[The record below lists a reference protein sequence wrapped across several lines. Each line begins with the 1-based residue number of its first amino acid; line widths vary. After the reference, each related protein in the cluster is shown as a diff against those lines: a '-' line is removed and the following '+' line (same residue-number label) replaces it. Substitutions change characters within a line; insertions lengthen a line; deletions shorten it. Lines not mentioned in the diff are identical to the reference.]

1 MKTTSRILSAL
12 ALIALSA
19 TADAQIIEKKSLN
32 LDGAKKAIAAAVDYA
47 KKNNAPGAVIA
58 VVDEGGNLMALERL
72 DGTFAMG
79 ATISVG
85 KARTAVLF
93 KKPTRFFEELIN
105 KGRTAMTAVDGFTP
119 LIGGIPIMVDNQ
131 VVGGIGVSG
140 AASAAQDE
148 ELALAGAN
156 ALMGGAAKSE
166 TAPAQTTSDKPA
178 SPSPATFIDSKNVSA
193 AFAKGMPLLE
203 TSGYKVHASRRV
215 EPGQAEI
222 HTLDTD
228 VIYVVEG
235 SATLVTGGR
244 AIDTKEIAPNEI
256 RGSKIEGGQEHH
268 IGKGDVIIIPNGLP
282 HQFTAVSGELHYFVC
297 KPTASSD
304 SRDNGAMSNTP
315 NIEIMKTLFL
325 CIITALLVS
334 NAAFAGAGT
343 LFRDDIGVS
352 NWPFTSS
359 ASAKKNPATKT
370 AIKTPRIKSHE
381 ADRRVTAR

>member
-1 MKTTSRILSAL
+1 MISAMVVF
-12 ALIALSA
+12 
-19 TADAQIIEKKSLN
+19 TMTGHAQIVEKKSLN
-32 LDGAKKAIAAAVDYA
+32 LEGAKKAIAAAADYA
-47 KKNNAPGAVIA
+47 KRNNAPGGVIA

-79 ATISVG
+79 ATISIG

-119 LIGGIPIMVDNQ
+119 LIGGIPVVIDGQ

-140 AASAAQDE
+140 AASANQDE

-156 ALMGGAAKSE
+156 AVMAGQPKIDATPGSREKPGSVIAAG
-166 TAPAQTTSDKPA
+166 TPAA
-178 SPSPATFIDSKNVSA
+178 ATFIDAKSVSA

-203 TSGYKVHASRRV
+203 TTGYKVHASRRV

-228 VIYVVEG
+228 VIYVVDG
-235 SATLVTGGR
+235 SATLVTGGK

-256 RGSKIEGGQEHH
+256 RGTKIEGGQEHQ
-268 IGKGDVIIIPNGLP
+268 IGKGEVIVIPNGVP

-297 KPTASSD
+297 KPTAPSE
-304 SRDNGAMSNTP
+304 TH
-315 NIEIMKTLFL
+315 L
-325 CIITALLVS
+325 
-334 NAAFAGAGT
+334 
-343 LFRDDIGVS
+343 
-352 NWPFTSS
+352 
-359 ASAKKNPATKT
+359 
-370 AIKTPRIKSHE
+370 
-381 ADRRVTAR
+381 TAR

>member
-1 MKTTSRILSAL
+1 MKKLTLMFIGALLVGATTQAH
-12 ALIALSA
+12 
-19 TADAQIIEKKSLN
+19 IIEKKSLD

-47 KKNNAPGAVIA
+47 KKNNAPGGVIA

-119 LIGGIPIMVDNQ
+119 LIGGIPIMIDNQ

-140 AASAAQDE
+140 AASANQDE
-148 ELALAGAN
+148 ELAIAGAS
-156 ALMGGAAKSE
+156 ALMNDAAKMEMPSAISKTDNPTIQ
-166 TAPAQTTSDKPA
+166 TAQ
-178 SPSPATFIDSKNVSA
+178 ATFIDNKNVSA

-203 TSGYKVHASRRV
+203 TAGYKVHASRRA

-228 VIYVVEG
+228 VIYVVDG
-235 SATLVTGGR
+235 SATLVTGGIVPD
-244 AIDTKEIAPNEI
+244 AKPIGPNEL

-268 IGKGDVIIIPNGLP
+268 IGKGDAAIIPNGLP
-282 HQFTAVSGELHYFVC
+282 HQFTAVKGELHYFVC
-297 KPTASSD
+297 KPTAPD
-304 SRDNGAMSNTP
+304 EGR
-315 NIEIMKTLFL
+315 L
-325 CIITALLVS
+325 
-334 NAAFAGAGT
+334 
-343 LFRDDIGVS
+343 
-352 NWPFTSS
+352 
-359 ASAKKNPATKT
+359 
-370 AIKTPRIKSHE
+370 
-381 ADRRVTAR
+381 TAR